1 MSTFL
6 MLGFM
11 QGGGFMGRPKGGKN
25 RSWSKEEKLRIVKRY
40 FDEHIGR
47 ITLAKEENISSGML
61 WNWIQKYRLGG
72 EDALENK
79 KKTGNKYSAIY
90 TSKSLSV
97 EERQRLIIEKQ
108 QIEIE
113 RLKKGYLVKG
123 VGAGKEFVTLKDLN
137 TK

>member
-1 MSTFL
+1 

-11 QGGGFMGRPKGGKN
+11 QGGGFMGRQKGGKN

-47 ITLAKEENISSGML
+47 DTLAKEEKIASGML
-61 WNWIQKYRLGG
+61 WNWIQKYRLEG

-79 KKTGNKYSAIY
+79 KKTGNKFSALH

-113 RLKKGYLVKG
+113 RLKKD
-123 VGAGKEFVTLKDLN
+123 T
-137 TK
+137 